1 MVMRNAM
8 NSRKEKK
15 SIFNQLNNEWV
26 EDMVHQDA

>member
-8 NSRKEKK
+8 NSRKEKL
-15 SIFNQLNNEWV
+15 FNQIQFNNEWV